1 MLHSSRIQAPQAPSG
16 PCFQPDGMILY
27 SGSIAPDGR
36 GNVVRMNLGECRLSP
51 LPTRTDLKTLSFNGF
66 SWGTCSPGAGQL
78 ALALLCDVLGNDA
91 RAVRLYSYLCD
102 LVVRNLSPSASWTLT
117 DHDVRL
123 AVESVESTM
132 RWNWVEQR
140 NCYADEIPL

>member
-1 MLHSSRIQAPQAPSG
+1 MTP
-16 PCFQPDGMILY
+16 Y
-27 SGSIAPDGR
+27 SGSIAPNGQ
-36 GNVVRMNLGECRLSP
+36 GAVIRMNIGEYHHTP
-51 LPTRTDLKTLSFNGF
+51 LPTRTDLKTLSFIGF
-66 SWGTCSPGAGQL
+66 GWGTCSPVAGQL
-78 ALALLCDVLGNDA
+78 VLALLCDVLGNDA